1 MKSHNSFIRTFP
13 IRLNSAFYALLL
25 LLGICACNETKEI
38 GPNELG
44 YDFYPIQIGDYRI
57 YQVEEI
63 KYRISGFDT
72 AEYQI
77 KETIFD
83 SIQSR
88 DQVNYLIRRDRRE
101 TSLDDWQSDSV
112 WVMTQTPSYLAIA
125 ENSINFI
132 KLSFPVIPDA
142 QWDGNGLNSR
152 NEMLYRYQTVS
163 VALIDSIDA
172 TDHIRVLIEDVAPNV
187 TGVDQRSE
195 VYARGIGLV
204 SKDYLIQEN
213 CTASSCG
220 DDLGKVVA
228 GRSLKQ
234 VLIEVG
240 NE

>member
-1 MKSHNSFIRTFP
+1 MKRSDFL
-13 IRLNSAFYALLL
+13 LNSLPVRSISVFALLL
-25 LLGICACNETKEI
+25 LLGISACNETKEFS
-38 GPNELG
+38 PSDLG
-44 YDFYPIQIGDYRI
+44 YDYYPIEIGDFRI

-72 AEYQI
+72 TVYEI

-88 DQVNYLIRRDRRE
+88 DRVNYLIRRDRRE
-101 TSLDDWQSDSV
+101 SSLDEWRSDSV
-112 WVMTQTPSYLAIA
+112 WVVTQTPTYLAIA

-132 KLSFPVIPDA
+132 KLTFPVKADV

-152 NEMLYRYQTVS
+152 NEMIYRYQPISVS
-163 VALIDSIDA
+163 LIDSIDA
-172 TDHIRVLIEDVAPNV
+172 ADHMRVLIEDVAPNV
-187 TGVDQRSE
+187 TGVDLRSE
-195 VYARGIGLV
+195 VYARGVGLV
-204 SKDYLIQEN
+204 TKDYLIQEN

-240 NE
+240 HE

>member
-1 MKSHNSFIRTFP
+1 MKRSDFL
-13 IRLNSAFYALLL
+13 LNSLAVRSISVFSLLL
-25 LLGICACNETKEI
+25 LLGISACNETKEFS
-38 GPNELG
+38 PSDLG
-44 YDFYPIQIGDYRI
+44 YDYYPIEIGDFRI

-72 AEYQI
+72 TEYEI

-88 DQVNYLIRRDRRE
+88 DRVNYLIRRDRRE
-101 TSLDDWQSDSV
+101 SSLDEWRSDSV
-112 WVMTQTPSYLAIA
+112 WVVTQTPTYLAIA

-132 KLSFPVIPDA
+132 KLTFPVKADV

-152 NEMLYRYQTVS
+152 NEMIYRYQPISVS
-163 VALIDSIDA
+163 LIDSIDA
-172 TDHIRVLIEDVAPNV
+172 ADHMRVLIEDVAPNV
-187 TGVDQRSE
+187 TGVDLRSE
-195 VYARGIGLV
+195 VYARGVGLV
-204 SKDYLIQEN
+204 TKDYLIQEN

-240 NE
+240 HE